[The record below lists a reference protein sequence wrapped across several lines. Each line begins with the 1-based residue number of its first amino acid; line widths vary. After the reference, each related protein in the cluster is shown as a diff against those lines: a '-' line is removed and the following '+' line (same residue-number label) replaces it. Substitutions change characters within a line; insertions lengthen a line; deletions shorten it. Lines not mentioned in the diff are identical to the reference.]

1 MDYLNGGQCRC
12 ARWALDLRWSR
23 FYTMI
28 VLYMCMSIPAAINRT
43 PMRQT
48 RTRRTRAEGRETNLH
63 PDRSTEAPDL
73 NEGQLVKP
81 GALSRAH
88 TYGLLART

>member
-1 MDYLNGGQCRC
+1 
-12 ARWALDLRWSR
+12 
-23 FYTMI
+23 
-28 VLYMCMSIPAAINRT
+28 
-43 PMRQT
+43 MRQT